1 MSNYQTLPQELINQ
15 LKTEYVSIG
24 QQIKN
29 VFHLHSNEDSYNV
42 EYKYEGYHT
51 HDLKCDPNGENT
63 YFTLTDKL
71 TGKKTNVTELSEL
84 VQGGIYSHEALVM
97 IWTELIKLTA
107 IEHALNSALKELGQQ
122 TDVYYERELFVQ
134 KHSISRMFYQT
145 NSL

>member
-1 MSNYQTLPQELINQ
+1 MSNHHTLPQELINQ
-15 LKTEYVSIG
+15 LKIEYVSIG

-29 VFHLHSNEDSYNV
+29 VFNLHANEDNYNV

-51 HDLKCDPNGENT
+51 HDLKCGSNGENT

-107 IEHALNSALKELGQQ
+107 IEHALNSALKELNQQ